1 LKQSIIAS
9 CVLGFAVLA
18 WPAAG
23 IASPMGGETMAG
35 LKAERILVK
44 KSERRMYLLAA
55 EHVIK
60 EFSISLGPNP
70 EGHKFFSGDGR
81 TPEGTYYIEYKNPS
95 SRFYRSLKISY
106 PNAADLETSRGYGLP
121 AGGMIMIHGLPTDP
135 ITGHVRWRNA
145 DWTEGCIA
153 VTNSEMDEIWAAVEP
168 GTVIEIQ
175 P

>member
-1 LKQSIIAS
+1 MKHIIIAS
-9 CVLGFAVLA
+9 IVLGLA
-18 WPAAG
+18 ILVQPAAG
-23 IASPMGGETMAG
+23 IANPLGGEAVAG

-44 KSERRMYLLAA
+44 KSERRMYLLSA
-55 EHVIK
+55 EGVLR
-60 EFSISLGPNP
+60 EFFISLGPNP
-70 EGHKFFSGDGR
+70 EGHKYFSGDGR
-81 TPEGTYYIEYKNPS
+81 TPEGIYYIEYKNPS

-135 ITGHVRWRNA
+135 ITGQVRWRTA